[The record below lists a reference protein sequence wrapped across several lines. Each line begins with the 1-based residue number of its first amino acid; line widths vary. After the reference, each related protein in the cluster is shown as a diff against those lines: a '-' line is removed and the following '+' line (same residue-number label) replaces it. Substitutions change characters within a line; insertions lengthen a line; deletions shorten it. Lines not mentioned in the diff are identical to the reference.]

1 MQNVIIEYGSRFE
14 RISEGNY
21 DIRNADGENFV
32 DDCDEE
38 YNIHIADEGDGS
50 WSSTL
55 VYEDDNIPESLQD
68 YIEIAQK
75 IEQEFLRAEQAPGMT
90 AIKLMQQV
98 AECQEDDWQNSD
110 IGAPE
115 QAELEIIAAHFQSC
129 EECRI
134 AFDAQEYPDETIQE
148 FAARLGDAENWICD
162 KRGESSPL
170 TLDLETVLN
179 MVIQNEDNLYPGNAG
194 KIVVKE
200 GNVSYMYPSPETEF
214 PDSIIIDPSDLVDLN
229 RMEKD
234 GHGLDIEGYRDDAR
248 TLAATGDIEE
258 VEAEEISISDWKA
271 WAEDYLK
278 SSIETEA
285 GTFEIKWM
293 KEKGA

>member
-1 MQNVIIEYGSRFE
+1 MQDTTIRNGALFT
-14 RISEGNY
+14 RINAGNY
-21 DIRNADGENFV
+21 DVRQANGDNFV
-32 DDCDEE
+32 DECGDE
-38 YNIHIADEGDGS
+38 YWIHVRDLGDGS
-50 WSSTL
+50 WGTTL
-55 VYEDDNIPESLQD
+55 IYDDDNIPEDLPD
-68 YIEIAQK
+68 YVQIAQEIEAEFTTWEK
-75 IEQEFLRAEQAPGMT
+75 IEVLKDQ
-90 AIKLMQQV
+90 I
-98 AECQEDDWQNSD
+98 
-110 IGAPE
+110 
-115 QAELEIIAAHFQSC
+115 
-129 EECRI
+129 
-134 AFDAQEYPDETIQE
+134 
-148 FAARLGDAENWICD
+148 ENWDCED
-162 KRGESSPL
+162 VGALRGRQNEKTGGLKMTSL
-170 TLDLETVLN
+170 TLNLETVLN
-179 MVIQNEDNLYPGNAG
+179 MVIQNEDDLYPGNAG
-194 KIVVKE
+194 KIIEKE

-214 PDSIIIDPSDLVDLN
+214 PGSIVIDPSDLVDLN